1 MGSTNMD
8 LNFILEIDREVF
20 IYLNSLGHSAFDSIW
35 LLISDKKSSIPL
47 YVLILY
53 IMHRNLNSVD
63 FFRTLIFIALLIL
76 FTDQIS
82 SFFKDFSERLRPCHD
97 DSINH
102 KIRIVKQSCGGLY
115 SFFSSHASNSFGLAS
130 FFYFLS
136 RKKNNYIK
144 LLFIWASVVSYSRI
158 YIGVHYPIDIIF
170 GSTFGIFSGF
180 LFSSILNK
188 KYNVL

>member
-1 MGSTNMD
+1 MD

-53 IMHRNLNSVD
+53 IMYKNLNSVD
-63 FFRTLIFIALLIL
+63 FFRTLIFIALLVL

-82 SFFKDFSERLRPCHD
+82 GFFKDFSERLRPCHD
-97 DSINH
+97 DSINQ